1 MIKQILLEEFNK
13 HITNLMKTKGE
24 RVLKN
29 DLIKDININ
38 VEDDS
43 INIKSYVV
51 SESLYSEYSCN

>member
-51 SESLYSEYSCN
+51 SESLYSEYSC